1 VVLLLISALE
11 MRASLLDDRKIAIR
25 NEVETAAT
33 LIRSFVA
40 GVKAGKVGLEEAQER
55 AKAAMRDIRYGN
67 GEYFFVFNFDGNLVA
82 HVRPDLEGTNMMN
95 SKDSRGNLY
104 VADAIRVARQGG
116 GYISYDIPRAGET
129 EPKPKLAYSVAI
141 DEWSWELGTGVYVD
155 DIDETFRTR
164 FYWSAGLAFGLLSI
178 LTLCSWAIA
187 QGLVRPLRRLTSAM
201 RSLAAGDTSTL
212 VPEATR
218 TDEIGGMA
226 RAVEV
231 FKNSMIEAEQLR
243 SEQERQKS
251 IASAERRGDLD
262 RLAEEFEGAVGVVIE
277 TVSLSSIELEESA
290 GSLMSTAARAEDLST
305 VVAAACENAS
315 GNVHSVA
322 AATEEMSS
330 SIQEISRQVQESA
343 RIANDAAM
351 RVAASTERF
360 GELSKAATQIGDVVQ
375 LINSIA
381 EQTNLLAL
389 NATIEAARAGDAGR
403 GFAVVAAEVKA
414 LAEQTSRA
422 TGDISRQITGIQGA
436 TNESVEAINGVSGIV
451 ARLAEISSAIAAAVE
466 EQGAATREISRNVQ
480 QAAGGTQQVSTNVSQ
495 VQQGAVETKAAS
507 SRVFSAARSLAS
519 ESSRLKQQVS
529 CFLATIRAA

>member
-1 VVLLLISALE
+1 MTVHATKAECKGADPKTSGLTITRRLTLLVGLAAFALMVLLLISALE
-11 MRASLLDDRKIAIR
+11 MHASLVDDRKIAVR

-33 LIRSFVA
+33 LVRSFVA
-40 GVKAGKVGLEEAQER
+40 RVKAGNIGLEEAQER

-67 GEYFFVFNFDGNLVA
+67 GEYFFVFDFDGNLIT

-201 RSLAAGDTSTL
+201 RSLAAGHTSTL
-212 VPEATR
+212 VPEAAR

-231 FKNSMIEAEQLR
+231 FKKNMIEAEQLR
-243 SEQERQKS
+243 GEQERQKS
-251 IASAERRGDLD
+251 IASVERKRDLD
-262 RLAEEFEGAVGVVIE
+262 RLAEEFEGAVGAVIE

-305 VVAAACENAS
+305 LVAAACEDAS

-330 SIQEISRQVQESA
+330 SIHEISRQVQESA
-343 RIANDAAM
+343 RIANDAVS
-351 RVAASTERF
+351 RGKGLGR
-360 GELSKAATQIGDVVQ
+360 GDV
-375 LINSIA
+375 
-381 EQTNLLAL
+381 
-389 NATIEAARAGDAGR
+389 
-403 GFAVVAAEVKA
+403 K
-414 LAEQTSRA
+414 A
-422 TGDISRQITGIQGA
+422 TGDISQQITGIQEV

-451 ARLAEISSAIAAAVE
+451 ARLAEIASAIAAAVE

-480 QAAGGTQQVSTNVSQ
+480 QAAGGTHQVSTNVSQ